1 MKLKNRILPFYR
13 AIPKLL
19 TFQFVSFLLP
29 VISYVAIELNAPV
42 IYRAQFIVGKKPS
55 GEIKEQLSKR
65 TPLEIILQ
73 NVSTLIQ

>member
-19 TFQFVSFLLP
+19 TFRFVSFLLP

-55 GEIKEQLSKR
+55 GEIKEQPSKR

>member
-19 TFQFVSFLLP
+19 TFRFVSFLLP

-55 GEIKEQLSKR
+55 GEIKEQRSKR